1 LFPILYESPGFVLYT
16 QTVFLTIAF
25 IVGILIA
32 THEAR
37 QFNLS
42 TFELSRVGLSGFLG
56 GIVGARLLFLLILG
70 RSSVLTLQE
79 LCTLGELDGG
89 FSFHGGLLFGGL
101 AGWAAA
107 HYYRLPAWRVGDALA
122 PGLAISL
129 FFMRLGCLFNGCDY
143 GVPTTAFWGITLHG
157 DSRHPI
163 QLYEGIGSL
172 LLLPVLLKLNRKSCK
187 SGTTLLWY
195 LLLSGLLRVGVDLFR
210 DDPARIWYLT
220 IPQYL
225 ALGIACVAGIL
236 LWSRR

>member
-1 LFPILYESPGFVLYT
+1 MFPILYESPGFVLYT
-16 QTVFLTIAF
+16 QTLFLVIAF

-56 GIVGARLLFLLILG
+56 GLVGARLLFLLLLG
-70 RSSVLTLQE
+70 ESSVLTLRE
-79 LCTLGELDGG
+79 LCTLGDLDGG

-101 AGWAAA
+101 AGWFAAR
-107 HYYRLPAWRVGDALA
+107 YYHLPVWRVGDALA
-122 PGLAISL
+122 PGLAAAL

-143 GVPTTAFWGITLHG
+143 GVPTVMIWGITLHG
-157 DSRHPI
+157 APRHPI

-172 LLLPVLLKLNRKSCK
+172 LLLPILLSLNRKSFK
-187 SGTTLLWY
+187 PGTTLLWY
-195 LLLSGLLRVGVDLFR
+195 LFLGGLLRFSVDMFR
-210 DDPARIWYLT
+210 DDHVRIWQLT

-225 ALGIACVAGIL
+225 ALMIACAAGAL